1 MALKTRHIFWFWRD
15 SLRISYCLIKV
26 SDWFLK
32 IVKSTHCR
40 RVKKNYL
47 RLLRLLFE
55 TFKITAFSENHFEIA
70 FDNRLKGGTEAVAQT
85 CFVKKVFLE
94 NSKSS
99 LESTCARV
107 SILIKLQVWDLQ
119 LYEDIDF
126 GADVFLWIYE
136 FFKNIFSCRTISV
149 ADFGENLE

>member
-1 MALKTRHIFWFWRD
+1 MSVFFYLNDRFLKIESQRSIGYPLLQALDILYYGIKTRHIFWFWRD
-15 SLRISYCLIKV
+15 SLRISYCLIKG
-26 SDWFLK
+26 SDWFLE

-55 TFKITAFSENHFEIA
+55 TFKITTFSENPFEIA

-99 LESTCARV
+99 LENTCARV

-119 LYEDIDF
+119 LY
-126 GADVFLWIYE
+126 
-136 FFKNIFSCRTISV
+136 
-149 ADFGENLE
+149 